1 MNNITEQL
9 NEIIGNSKAQKLAE
23 AINADL
29 YIPKIKK
36 RDERVVLM
44 RLMDCMEDYFSGSA
58 SMAEIISENNFEP
71 WQSRRLRGWAAYSKN
86 LHIKSVFD
94 LFYALGMFNE
104 RTQSKLET
112 IVDIIGTGATAA
124 LLEAFGGKT
133 LQLQKYNN
141 NSERKEKHDRRKNN
155 EWFC

>member
-9 NEIIGNSKAQKLAE
+9 NEIIGNSKAQELAE
-23 AINADL
+23 TVNTDL
-29 YIPKIKK
+29 YVPKIKK

-44 RLMDCMEDYFSGSA
+44 RLMDYMEDYFSGLSTI
-58 SMAEIISENNFEP
+58 AEIISENDFEP
-71 WQSRRLRGWAAYSKN
+71 WQIKRLRGWATYSRK

-124 LLEAFGGKT
+124 LVEAFGGKT

-141 NSERKEKHDRRKNN
+141 NSERKEEHDRRKNN
-155 EWFC
+155 KWFC